1 MGQTEKVNII
11 GGKLYYMLF
20 LAGAS
25 KILEQQNFLNKINV
39 FPVPDADTGTNL
51 ASTLRA
57 IIENAQPS
65 PSFTKTADAIAIAAL
80 NGARGNSGVIFAQFL
95 YGMSKEAGTAENLSI
110 QNFAEIIKRS
120 VKYIYEA
127 LAEPV
132 EGTMLTVIREWADYI
147 YSQKDKVD
155 DLIYLFLKAYEIA
168 LKSLNETTSKLKA
181 LQLANVVD
189 AGAKGFVLFLEGII
203 EGLRK
208 RDRKRSITL
217 QSAISGSE
225 SFTAIPHENFN
236 YRFCCEGLLKAG
248 NIDKLQLKTNMKP
261 FGDSLVLAGSEQ
273 MVRFHLHTNT
283 PDKLFEAIS
292 AFGTISF
299 QKVDDMKK
307 QNDINSERKWNIAL
321 VTDSTSDLPPEIIDN
336 YQIHQIPLNIHFGE
350 NQYLDKLTISPTRFF
365 ELVENEKKHP
375 TTSQPNENSFL
386 ALYSHLASHY
396 DSVISVHLTD
406 KFSGT
411 LNSSMKAA
419 ERISKETGKKITV
432 LDSGQVSGSL
442 GLLTYKTA
450 RAIENGMS
458 HEHIIENFSH
468 WKENARI
475 FVSVKNLKYMI
486 RGGRVSPLKGN
497 IARMLNAKPIV
508 SMDRN
513 GGSALFDR
521 AFTQRSN
528 MKKVMKHV
536 RNILKEKE
544 LWDYIILHAEGE
556 ETAKWFEEQ
565 MMLLTG
571 KKPLTFMN
579 ISTVIGL
586 SAGKGTAAIAL
597 MTK

>member
-1 MGQTEKVNII
+1 MAQAEKVNII

-25 KILEQQNFLNKINV
+25 KILEQQNLLNKINV

-57 IIENAQPS
+57 IIDNAQPS

-95 YGMSKEAGTAENLSI
+95 YGMSKEAGAAENLSI

-147 YSQKDKVD
+147 YSQRDKID
-155 DLIYLFLKAYEIA
+155 DFIYLFLKAYEIA
-168 LKSLNETTSKLKA
+168 LKSLNETTQKLKA
-181 LQLANVVD
+181 LQLADVVD
-189 AGAKGFVLFLEGII
+189 AGAKGFVLFLEGIL

-208 RDRKRSITL
+208 KDRKRSITL
-217 QSAISGSE
+217 QSEVTGNAN
-225 SFTAIPHENFN
+225 FTAIPHEIFN
-236 YRFCCEGLLKAG
+236 YRFCCEGLLKAE
-248 NIDKLQLKTNMKP
+248 NIDKLHLKTNMKS

-292 AFGTISF
+292 PFGTISF

-307 QNDINSERKWNIAL
+307 QNEINSERKWNIAL
-321 VTDSTSDLPPEIIDN
+321 VTDSTSDLPPEIIDD

-350 NQYLDKLTISPTRFF
+350 NQYLDKLTISPLRFF
-365 ELVENEKKHP
+365 DLVEKEKKHP

-396 DSVISVHLTD
+396 DSVIAVHLTD

-411 LNSSMKAA
+411 LNNSLRAA
-419 ERISKETGKKITV
+419 ARISKETGKKITV

-450 RAIENGMS
+450 KAIENGMS
-458 HEHIIENFSH
+458 HDYIIENFSH
-468 WKENARI
+468 WKENAKI

-513 GGSALFDR
+513 GGSTLFDR

-544 LWDYIILHAEGE
+544 LWNYMILHAEGE

-565 MMLLTG
+565 MKLLTG
-571 KKPLTFMN
+571 KEPLTVMN
-579 ISTVIGL
+579 ISAVIGL

-597 MTK
+597 MTN